1 MHDRLL
7 SILSDNVGE
16 LKDNRK
22 YSNALK
28 YDIGEIVFG
37 AFSVFYMQDPS
48 FLSNQRRVSE
58 YCRESNFQ
66 TFFKSGEIPTP
77 NQIRNVLDDIPPESF
92 YRTIDKAVDVL
103 EEEDVLKKFKFL
115 TVDT

>member
-7 SILSDNVGE
+7 SILSDNIGE

-48 FLSNQRRVSE
+48 FLSNW
-58 YCRESNFQ
+58 
-66 TFFKSGEIPTP
+66 TFDKILPLAKSGI
-77 NQIRNVLDDIPPESF
+77 S
-92 YRTIDKAVDVL
+92 
-103 EEEDVLKKFKFL
+103 
-115 TVDT
+115 

>member
-1 MHDRLL
+1 MYDRLL
-7 SILSDNVGE
+7 SISSSNIGE
-16 LKDNRK
+16 LQDNRK

-58 YCRESNFQ
+58 YCGESNFQ
-66 TFFKSGEIPTP
+66 SFFRNGEIPTP
-77 NQIRNVLDDIPPESF
+77 NQL
-92 YRTIDKAVDVL
+92 RTPQNIISKSHNC
-103 EEEDVLKKFKFL
+103 
-115 TVDT
+115 